1 MPSIKRLKINGLY
14 GERDIDIPFFDNIK
28 IIVAE
33 NGYGKTTVLNALY
46 ALASGNLTRLR
57 KLPFETIEVHFDD
70 NSKYLVDKKALTFTG
85 KMVDKNPFFEHIR
98 RILGEEET
106 VILVENFLQKS
117 PGEFRAS
124 PEFQVA
130 RRKTEIPASAF
141 YEYLGEIKKSVNN
154 GATFSKARE
163 TLKSIREKLGF
174 NVLYLPT
181 YRRVEQDFRD
191 IKNSN
196 EPYESSDNPYDD
208 SINFGM
214 ADVDSRIK
222 ELTSEILSS
231 SVEWFSKVN
240 GEMLGQLVE
249 GFKVDDNLKR
259 SIQDPEAI
267 KIVLDRIGANVKIE
281 QKKQIL
287 KLIETDEIFQG
298 HDPLIYFISNLVKVY
313 EQQRENDRSIQA
325 FTEVCNRYLGDKKL
339 EYNESLVSVRIV
351 RRKNNR
357 EVDIETLS
365 SGEKQIISLFCSLYL
380 KRESN
385 VAIFFDEPEL
395 SLSIEWQKT
404 LLPDVINSG
413 RCAFLFATTHSPFIF
428 ENDLSRFAVDLGH
441 YIQER

>member
-1 MPSIKRLKINGLY
+1 MPSLQRLKINGLY
-14 GERDIDIPFFDNIK
+14 GERDIDIPFLDNIK

-46 ALASGNLTRLR
+46 ALASGNITRLR
-57 KLPFETIEVHFDD
+57 KLPFETIEVNFDD
-70 NSKYLVDKKALTFTG
+70 GSKYLVDKKALTFTG
-85 KMVDKNPFFEHIR
+85 KMIEKNPFFEHIK
-98 RILGEEET
+98 RILGEDEAVLLAES
-106 VILVENFLQKS
+106 FLQKS
-117 PGEFRAS
+117 PGEFRSS
-124 PEFQVA
+124 PQFQAA
-130 RRKTEIPASAF
+130 RRKIDIPASAF
-141 YEYLGEIKKSVNN
+141 YEYLGEIRKSVNN
-154 GATFSKARE
+154 GTVISKARD
-163 TLKSIREKLGF
+163 TLKSIRQKLGF

-191 IKNSN
+191 RRSSSENN
-196 EPYESSDNPYDD
+196 ENSDNPYDD
-208 SINFGM
+208 TINFGM

-249 GFKVDDNLKR
+249 GFKVDENLKK
-259 SIQDPEAI
+259 SIQDPDAI

-287 KLIETDEIFQG
+287 KLIETGDIFHG

-380 KRESN
+380 KRETN

-395 SLSIEWQKT
+395 SLSLEWQKT
-404 LLPDVINSG
+404 LLPDVMNSG
-413 RCAFLFATTHSPFIF
+413 RCGFLFATTHSPFIF
-428 ENDLSRFAVDLGH
+428 ENDLSRYAVDLGH
-441 YIQER
+441 YIKER